1 MYKKNSKINKKAY
14 HRLNKR
20 VRQLR
25 KLKDC
30 LSPDENC
37 SKEFGRAHTVS
48 KASSLI
54 HIAEKQHVIT
64 LSANPFAKSKKKVLH
79 CKRTSINE
87 TSTFYGFCKYHDE
100 ILFRCIDKDD
110 LVPTPEQLFMQA
122 YRIHCRELT
131 GKCIQ
136 RLSYPTIDELAEIYG
151 NDRRTITY
159 SPGERAIMDST
170 FQGVIDCN
178 ETKNNL
184 DKVLK
189 SGDFRKLSTCLLRF
203 KARPVLACASGLHP
217 DYLSNGEPLQD
228 FTNFDRRLENLFFSV
243 LPQKSGG
250 IVAFTFMA
258 KESSSPLRMI
268 QDLLQQVPLTPAI
281 LWHAVA
287 RCENLAFRPSWW
299 DGLNKKTK
307 GLLYEAMT
315 YNTQLCDKEIATLY
329 RTPHLVVG
337 DWGFEEPIWI

>member
-1 MYKKNSKINKKAY
+1 MHKKTSKINKKAY
-14 HRLNKR
+14 HNLTKR

-54 HIAEKQHVIT
+54 HIAENQHVIS
-64 LSANPFAKSKKKVLH
+64 LSANPFAKSNKNVLN
-79 CKRTSINE
+79 CKRTSINDA
-87 TSTFYGFCKYHDE
+87 STFYGFCKYHDE
-100 ILFRCIDKDD
+100 VLFSCIDKDE

-136 RLSYPTIDELAEIYG
+136 SLSYPTIDELAEIYG
-151 NDRRTITY
+151 IDRRTITF
-159 SPGERAIMDST
+159 PPEFRAIMDST
-170 FQGVIDCN
+170 FQGVVDCN

-184 DKVLK
+184 DIILK
-189 SGDFRKLSTCLLRF
+189 SRKFRELRTCLLRF
-203 KARPVLACASGLHP
+203 KSQPVLACASGLHP

-228 FTNFDRRLENLFFSV
+228 FANFDKKLENLLFTV
-243 LPQKSGG
+243 LPQESGG
-250 IVAFTFMA
+250 IVAFSFMA

-268 QDLLQQVPLTPAI
+268 RDLLQQTPLTSAI

-287 RCENLAFRPSWW
+287 RCENIAFRPSWW
-299 DGLNKKTK
+299 NRLNKQTK
-307 GLLYEAMT
+307 GLLSEAMT
-315 YNTQLCDKEIATLY
+315 YNTHLSDKKIASIY
-329 RTPHLVVG
+329 QTPHLDVE
-337 DWGFEEPIWI
+337 DWEFEKPIWV